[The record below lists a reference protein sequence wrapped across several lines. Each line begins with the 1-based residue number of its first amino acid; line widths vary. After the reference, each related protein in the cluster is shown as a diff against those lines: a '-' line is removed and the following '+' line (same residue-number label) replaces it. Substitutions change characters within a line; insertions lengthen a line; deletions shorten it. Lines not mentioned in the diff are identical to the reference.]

1 MLSAVILEDEILAQE
16 RLKLLLKEN
25 NVTVL
30 EIFTDAKAALNWFE
44 NHSADVT
51 FVDIELPEIS
61 GVEFVEQLKK
71 ISSNFG
77 SIIFCTAFDRYAVD
91 AFQLRITD
99 YLMKPV
105 RASRLKEAL
114 MRVPGYSQNTE
125 SGFHF
130 FKIHSKGKQIKLPWQ
145 KVAYLQAEDKSVFL
159 YINEQEYYELH
170 QTLNYWENK
179 LRDKVIR
186 IHRNTLVFKSFIEFL
201 VEQKTENGLK
211 WHAKIRNFTTPL
223 PISRRQLKHVH
234 AQFYEEELL

>member
-114 MRVPGYSQNTE
+114 MRVPGYSPVSYT
-125 SGFHF
+125 HLT
-130 FKIHSKGKQIKLPWQ
+130 LPTI
-145 KVAYLQAEDKSVFL
+145 YSV
-159 YINEQEYYELH
+159 
-170 QTLNYWENK
+170 
-179 LRDKVIR
+179 
-186 IHRNTLVFKSFIEFL
+186 
-201 VEQKTENGLK
+201 
-211 WHAKIRNFTTPL
+211 
-223 PISRRQLKHVH
+223 
-234 AQFYEEELL
+234 